1 MKLIKTIISL
11 AVLAAIGYGVWWF
24 YTTNKKADMPEEGQQ
39 QEEDVIKL
47 EDDTTESIDNALE
60 GINVDE
66 IDGEF
71 EEIDS
76 LIDEL

>member
-11 AVLAAIGYGVWWF
+11 AILAAIGYGVWWF
-24 YTTNKKADMPEEGQQ
+24 YTTNKEDMPEEGQQ